1 MSKSGIC
8 SSILWNFNLLKL
20 AAIIQNFIFT
30 FNLTSL
36 DHVPF
41 LLLFLL
47 GLSFWTSH
55 ESMWELYFPSLFSW
69 VSHERMQEGF
79 TKQERKNEGHKP
91 PSSCFVAFSLD
102 IGLSIFWLCNAIVR
116 SWAKLSLQSQ
126 ARWWSWRSLVFTR
139 WGACPLVL
147 PQVINLAGICIDKIS
162 LRRRGKPA
170 TSHVLYG
177 INCWK
182 HVLWTCMYNSPMFTG
197 SFSAI

>member
-1 MSKSGIC
+1 MSKSGVC

-41 LLLFLL
+41 FLLFLL

-55 ESMWELYFPSLFSW
+55 ENMWELYFPSLFSFIFPFLQR

-91 PSSCFVAFSLD
+91 SSCFVAFCLD
-102 IGLSIFWLCNAIVR
+102 IGLSLFWLCNAIVR
-116 SWAKLSLQSQ
+116 SWTCGRFSEWVPKLICQSAPKKWIQMKRFDLAKQLSLS
-126 ARWWSWRSLVFTR
+126 RYKNVKGLSLFEIVF
-139 WGACPLVL
+139 
-147 PQVINLAGICIDKIS
+147 S
-162 LRRRGKPA
+162 L
-170 TSHVLYG
+170 
-177 INCWK
+177 
-182 HVLWTCMYNSPMFTG
+182 MFMGGDT
-197 SFSAI
+197 